1 MSRKVLAGTLLAT
14 LLFSLVAIADQRG
27 NPMPEPVK
35 LVDINSAP
43 IEDIETIVMNELLAK
58 KIVDN
63 RPYANK
69 RQLVTR
75 RLITLEQYEEIKDRI
90 IAKRGPQ

>member
-1 MSRKVLAGTLLAT
+1 MTRKVLAGTLLAT
-14 LLFSLVAIADQRG
+14 LLFSMAAIAGQRG

-43 IEDIETIVMNELLAK
+43 MEDIEKIVMNELLAK
-58 KIVDN
+58 KIIDN

>member
-1 MSRKVLAGTLLAT
+1 MTRKVLAGTLLAT
-14 LLFSLVAIADQRG
+14 LLFSMAAIAGQRG

-43 IEDIETIVMNELLAK
+43 IEDIETVVMNELLAK
-58 KIVDN
+58 KIIDN

-90 IAKRGPQ
+90 IAKRGPR

>member
-1 MSRKVLAGTLLAT
+1 
-14 LLFSLVAIADQRG
+14 
-27 NPMPEPVK
+27 MPPSVK

-43 IEDIETIVMNELLAK
+43 MEDIETVVMNELLAK
-58 KIVDN
+58 KIIDN

-75 RLITLEQYEEIKDRI
+75 RLITPEQYEEIKDRI

>member
-1 MSRKVLAGTLLAT
+1 MTQKVLAGTLLAT
-14 LLFSLVAIADQRG
+14 LLFSMTANAGQRG
-27 NPMPEPVK
+27 NTMPEPVK

-43 IEDIETIVMNELLAK
+43 MEDIESIVLNELLAK

-90 IAKRGPQ
+90 IARRGPQ

>member
-1 MSRKVLAGTLLAT
+1 MSRKILAGTILAT
-14 LLFSLVAIADQRG
+14 LLFSMAATAGQRG

-43 IEDIETIVMNELLAK
+43 MEDIETVVMNELLAK
-58 KIVDN
+58 KIIDN

-75 RLITLEQYEEIKDRI
+75 KLITFEQYEEIKDRI